1 MIDLQTPVIAVA
13 GNHDSP
19 DRIHFGSS
27 LMKKQGLF
35 IVGQFQF
42 PYEPIIFNDEHGEVH
57 FHLVPYADPSIVR
70 HVLKT
75 KTYVLM
81 MMRCVF
87 L

>member
-42 PYEPIIFNDEHGEVH
+42 PYEPIIFKLMNMGR
-57 FHLVPYADPSIVR
+57 FTSISF
-70 HVLKT
+70 
-75 KTYVLM
+75 LM
-81 MMRCVF
+81 RIQV
-87 L
+87 

>member
-42 PYEPIIFNDEHGEVH
+42 PMNQLF
-57 FHLVPYADPSIVR
+57 
-70 HVLKT
+70 
-75 KTYVLM
+75 
-81 MMRCVF
+81 
-87 L
+87 